1 MGAVGFFKV
10 SKALNSI
17 AFSIYPNYFSFYTPI
32 STDECGE
39 LKKIALIFGVFFSK
53 IFRASYLFC
62 NQINYFKSG
71 IN

>member
-39 LKKIALIFGVFFSK
+39 LKKIALIFGVFFPKFFELVIYSAIK
-53 IFRASYLFC
+53 LIILSRE
-62 NQINYFKSG
+62 
-71 IN
+71 

>member
-39 LKKIALIFGVFFSK
+39 LKKNSADIWSFFQNFS
-53 IFRASYLFC
+53 S
-62 NQINYFKSG
+62 
-71 IN
+71 